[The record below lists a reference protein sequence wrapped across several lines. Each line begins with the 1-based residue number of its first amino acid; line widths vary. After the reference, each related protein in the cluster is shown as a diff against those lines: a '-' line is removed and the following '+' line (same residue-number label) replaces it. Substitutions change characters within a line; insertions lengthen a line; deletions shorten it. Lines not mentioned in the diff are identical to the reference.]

1 MILAKKYKLIEKIGN
16 GSYGQVFKG
25 INIRTDAQVAI
36 KLESKTSDTKL
47 LKRET
52 QIYQYLFPNPGIPHV
67 KYFGV
72 WEDYYF
78 MVLPLLGP
86 SLTNY
91 KSSFSLIDIY
101 SVGRKMIELLEYVHG
116 KGIIHRDIKPD
127 NFLYE
132 LEKDCKL
139 SLIDFGFSR
148 RYLNDSGNHIPFK
161 TDKTLIGS
169 VNFASINVNN
179 GYEPSRRD
187 DLESVLYIILFLIRK
202 GSLPWEKEKEKEKEE
217 EEENER
223 LINVYERKM
232 NFINQHGYPTGFLH
246 CLQYCRNLK
255 FDETPDYSR
264 IKEMLQ

>member
-25 INIRTDAQVAI
+25 INIRTGAQVAI
-36 KLESKTSDTKL
+36 KLESKTADTKL

-91 KSSFSLIDIY
+91 KSSFSLNDIY
-101 SVGRKMIELLEYVHG
+101 YVGKKMIELLEYIHG

-132 LEKDCKL
+132 LEKEKDCKL

-148 RYLNDSGNHIPFK
+148 RYLNDSGNHILFK

-202 GSLPWEKEKEKEKEE
+202 GSLPWEKEKEKEKET
-217 EEENER
+217 
-223 LINVYERKM
+223 LSSLKVYEKKM
-232 NFINQHGYPTGFLH
+232 KLLDHHEYPPDFLH

-255 FDETPDYSR
+255 FDDTPDYSR
-264 IKEMLQ
+264 IKQMLQ